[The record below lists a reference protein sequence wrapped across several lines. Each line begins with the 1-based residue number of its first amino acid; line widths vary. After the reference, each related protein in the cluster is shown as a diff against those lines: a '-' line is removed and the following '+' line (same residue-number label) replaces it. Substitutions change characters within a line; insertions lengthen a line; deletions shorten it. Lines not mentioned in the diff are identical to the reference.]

1 MPHFDAPDGTR
12 LYYEDAG
19 DGIPVLCLSGLTRN
33 ARDFDYVAPH
43 LDGVRL
49 IRMDYRGRGLSEH
62 ADPATYAVPVEAK
75 DAVALLDHLGVDKAA
90 VLGTSRGGLIALI
103 LGAIARDRLLGVA
116 FNDVGPVVDPAG
128 LADIMTYLGVVPQ
141 VASLEALAQDK
152 LADPDFPGVDK
163 TRWRSFLS
171 HNVVEGP
178 EGLRLNY
185 DLKLRD
191 AVAAVFD
198 QPAPDLWPVYDLL
211 ADLPCAVIRGANS
224 NLLSEATVQ
233 EMARRHPGLITATV
247 PDRGHIPFLDEPQ
260 ALDALRLWLEQIA

>member
-19 DGIPVLCLSGLTRN
+19 DGVPVLCLSGLTRN

-103 LGAIARDRLLGVA
+103 LGAIARDRLLGVG

-141 VASLEALAQDK
+141 AASLEALAQDK

-163 TRWRSFLS
+163 TRWHSFLS

-224 NLLSEATVQ
+224 NLLSEATVH
-233 EMARRHPGLITATV
+233 EMARRHPGLIIATV

>member
-19 DGIPVLCLSGLTRN
+19 DGVPVLCLSGLTRN

-49 IRMDYRGRGLSEH
+49 IRMDYRGRGLSDH

-141 VASLEALAQDK
+141 AASLEALAQDK

-224 NLLSEATVQ
+224 NLLSEATLQ

>member
-19 DGIPVLCLSGLTRN
+19 DGVPVLCLSGLTRN

-49 IRMDYRGRGLSEH
+49 IRMDYRGRGLSDH

-103 LGAIARDRLLGVA
+103 LGVIARDRLLGVA
-116 FNDVGPVVDPAG
+116 FNDVGPVVEPAG

-141 VASLEALAQDK
+141 AASLEALAQDK

-224 NLLSEATVQ
+224 NLLSEATLQ

>member
-1 MPHFDAPDGTR
+1 
-12 LYYEDAG
+12 
-19 DGIPVLCLSGLTRN
+19 
-33 ARDFDYVAPH
+33 
-43 LDGVRL
+43 
-49 IRMDYRGRGLSEH
+49 
-62 ADPATYAVPVEAK
+62 
-75 DAVALLDHLGVDKAA
+75 
-90 VLGTSRGGLIALI
+90 
-103 LGAIARDRLLGVA
+103 GAIARDRLLGVA

-141 VASLEALAQDK
+141 AASLEALAQDK

-224 NLLSEATVQ
+224 NLLSEATLH
-233 EMARRHPGLITATV
+233 EMARRHPGLIIATV

>member
-19 DGIPVLCLSGLTRN
+19 DGVPVLCLSGLTRN

-49 IRMDYRGRGLSEH
+49 IRMDYRGRGLSDH

-103 LGAIARDRLLGVA
+103 LGVIARDRLLGVA
-116 FNDVGPVVDPAG
+116 FNDVGPVVEPAG

-141 VASLEALAQDK
+141 AASLEALAQDK

-171 HNVVEGP
+171 HNVVEAP

-224 NLLSEATVQ
+224 NLLSEAPVQ

>member
-141 VASLEALAQDK
+141 AASLEALAQDK

-198 QPAPDLWPVYDLL
+198 QPAPNLWPVYDLL

>member
-49 IRMDYRGRGLSEH
+49 IRMDYRGRGLSDH

-141 VASLEALAQDK
+141 AASLEALAQDK

-198 QPAPDLWPVYDLL
+198 QPAPNLWPVYDLL

>member
-19 DGIPVLCLSGLTRN
+19 DGVPVLCLSGLTRN

-75 DAVALLDHLGVDKAA
+75 DTVALLDHLGVDKAA

-141 VASLEALAQDK
+141 AASLEALAQDK

-224 NLLSEATVQ
+224 NLLSEATLQ

>member
-19 DGIPVLCLSGLTRN
+19 DGVPVLCLSGLTRN

-49 IRMDYRGRGLSEH
+49 IRMDYRGRGLSDH

-103 LGAIARDRLLGVA
+103 LGVIARDRLLGVA
-116 FNDVGPVVDPAG
+116 FNDVGPVVEPAG

-141 VASLEALAQDK
+141 AASLEALAQDK

>member
-49 IRMDYRGRGLSEH
+49 IRMDYRGRGLSDH

-141 VASLEALAQDK
+141 AASLEALAQDK

-224 NLLSEATVQ
+224 NLLSEATLQ

>member
-49 IRMDYRGRGLSEH
+49 IRMDYRGRGLSDH

-141 VASLEALAQDK
+141 AASLDALAQDK

-163 TRWRSFLS
+163 TRWHSFLS
-171 HNVVEGP
+171 HNVVEGS
-178 EGLRLNY
+178 EGLRLTY

-198 QPAPDLWPVYDLL
+198 QPTPDLWPVYDLL

-224 NLLSEATVQ
+224 NLLSEATLQ

>member
-33 ARDFDYVAPH
+33 ARDFDFVAPH
-43 LDGVRL
+43 LDGMRL

-141 VASLEALAQDK
+141 AASLEALAQDK

>member
-1 MPHFDAPDGTR
+1 M
-12 LYYEDAG
+12 
-19 DGIPVLCLSGLTRN
+19 
-33 ARDFDYVAPH
+33 
-43 LDGVRL
+43 
-49 IRMDYRGRGLSEH
+49 
-62 ADPATYAVPVEAK
+62 
-75 DAVALLDHLGVDKAA
+75 
-90 VLGTSRGGLIALI
+90 
-103 LGAIARDRLLGVA
+103 
-116 FNDVGPVVDPAG
+116 
-128 LADIMTYLGVVPQ
+128 
-141 VASLEALAQDK
+141 
-152 LADPDFPGVDK
+152 
-163 TRWRSFLS
+163 
-171 HNVVEGP
+171 VEGP

-224 NLLSEATVQ
+224 NLLSEATLQ

>member
-19 DGIPVLCLSGLTRN
+19 DGVPVLCLSGLTRN
-33 ARDFDYVAPH
+33 ARDFDFVAPH
-43 LDGVRL
+43 LDGARL

-103 LGAIARDRLLGVA
+103 LGAVARDRLLGVA

-141 VASLEALAQDK
+141 AASLEALAQDK

>member
-49 IRMDYRGRGLSEH
+49 IRMDYRGRGLSDH

-141 VASLEALAQDK
+141 AASLEALAQDK

-171 HNVVEGP
+171 HNVVKGP

>member
-19 DGIPVLCLSGLTRN
+19 DGVPVLCLSGLTRN

-75 DAVALLDHLGVDKAA
+75 DTVALLDHLGVDKAA

-141 VASLEALAQDK
+141 AASLEALAQDK

>member
-19 DGIPVLCLSGLTRN
+19 DGVPVLCLSGLTRN

-49 IRMDYRGRGLSEH
+49 IRMDYRGRGLSDH

-103 LGAIARDRLLGVA
+103 LGVIARDRLLGVA
-116 FNDVGPVVDPAG
+116 FNDVGPVVEPAG

-141 VASLEALAQDK
+141 AASLEALAQDK

-163 TRWRSFLS
+163 TR
-171 HNVVEGP
+171 
-178 EGLRLNY
+178 
-185 DLKLRD
+185 
-191 AVAAVFD
+191 
-198 QPAPDLWPVYDLL
+198 
-211 ADLPCAVIRGANS
+211 
-224 NLLSEATVQ
+224 
-233 EMARRHPGLITATV
+233 
-247 PDRGHIPFLDEPQ
+247 
-260 ALDALRLWLEQIA
+260 

>member
-19 DGIPVLCLSGLTRN
+19 DGVPVLCLSGLTRN

-49 IRMDYRGRGLSEH
+49 IRMDYRGRGLSKH

-75 DAVALLDHLGVDKAA
+75 DTVALLDHLGVDKAA

-141 VASLEALAQDK
+141 AASLEALAQDK

-224 NLLSEATVQ
+224 NLLSEATLQ